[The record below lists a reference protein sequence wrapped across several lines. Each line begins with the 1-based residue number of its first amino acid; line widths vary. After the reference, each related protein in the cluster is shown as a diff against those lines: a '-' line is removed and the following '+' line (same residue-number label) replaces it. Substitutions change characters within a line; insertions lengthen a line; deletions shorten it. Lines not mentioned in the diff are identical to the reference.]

1 MVTAIET
8 QERAATTLQCMEI
21 WGGNEAVDD
30 AISVAGIDA
39 FVHSK
44 PHADSGQGGDIYYVS
59 VCGAGMIS
67 RFLIADVAGH
77 GEGVGELATKL
88 RRLMRKHIGSP
99 NPSHLAV
106 RLNNEFGRVSDDGRF
121 ATALVMT
128 YFAPSDHLIVTN
140 AGHPSPL
147 WYEASSK
154 AWSVLSA
161 DDERIRAS
169 GSESVGVRDLPLGI
183 IDGTEYQQLAIP
195 LGKDDIVVAYTD
207 SLVEASNAQGAQLG
221 EAGLLELVR
230 DVDTGDVSTL
240 GTRIEAAVAE
250 YRDAAQ
256 AEDDLTVLVLSHNAG
271 SPAKQGLAEKI
282 RVLGR
287 MVGLGG

>member
-30 AISVAGIDA
+30 AISVPGIDA
-39 FVHSK
+39 IVHSR
-44 PHADSGQGGDIYYVS
+44 PHAGSGQGGDIYFVS
-59 VCGAGMIS
+59 VCGAGAIS
-67 RFLIADVAGH
+67 RFVLADVAGH
-77 GEGVGELATKL
+77 GDSVGDLATKL
-88 RRLMRKHIGSP
+88 RRIMRKNINNA
-99 NPSHLAV
+99 NPSQLAV
-106 RLNNEFGRVSDDGRF
+106 RLNDEFGEVSDDGRF

-147 WYEASSK
+147 WYQASSK
-154 AWSVLSA
+154 TWSVMNA
-161 DDERIRAS
+161 DDGRIRAS
-169 GSESVGVRDLPLGI
+169 GNESVGARNLPLGI
-183 IDGTEYQQLAIP
+183 IDGTEYQQFVVP

-207 SLVEASNAQGAQLG
+207 SLIEASNAQGVQLG
-221 EAGLLELVR
+221 EAGLLGLVR
-230 DVDTGDVSTL
+230 EIDTSDVSTI
-240 GTRIEAAVAE
+240 GTRIESAVAAF
-250 YRDAAQ
+250 RDGAQ